1 MEAKI
6 ITEHI
11 KNELDIGLSS
21 NLIKDHNAKGIVRK
35 IAIITFNGTKNTK
48 KAEVP

>member
-21 NLIKDHNAKGIVRK
+21 NLIIDHKAKGIVKK
-35 IAIITFNGTKNTK
+35 IAITTCMGTKNTK
-48 KAEVP
+48 NTEIP